1 MAVKIDGVEP
11 HSRAEKAGVR
21 AGDILLAING
31 HEITDVLDYRFFE
44 TERNVRLNLCR
55 SGKEYSAEI
64 VKPQYAQLG
73 LCFDISRGPAATNAF
88 SALSISFLLECGK
101 LFISKMMMTG
111 FPFCSA
117 IISR

>member
-44 TERNVRLNLCR
+44 TERN
-55 SGKEYSAEI
+55 G
-64 VKPQYAQLG
+64 
-73 LCFDISRGPAATNAF
+73 AA
-88 SALSISFLLECGK
+88 
-101 LFISKMMMTG
+101 
-111 FPFCSA
+111 
-117 IISR
+117 